1 MVQTWKSNSNTPAAI
16 TFLLVLLVI
25 DLAFIFLH
33 FLLLTDAFE
42 NTLFSL
48 ERDRG
53 YPEVYQY
60 LKIFSIVILL
70 HFLFAKTKVIGYGM
84 WSLLFLYLLLDDAF
98 SIHETL
104 GGFIAT
110 TLALAPA
117 AGLRAQDF
125 GELAVSLIAATVFLI
140 PIAWFYARGL
150 GAFKEATKQLL
161 WLLVALAFFGIFVDM
176 LHVAIDMGWKVRFLL
191 GVVEDG
197 GEMLV
202 VSLMA
207 WYVFLIYYRD
217 GHTSSASQMAS

>member
-1 MVQTWKSNSNTPAAI
+1 M
-16 TFLLVLLVI
+16 LLVI

-53 YPEVYQY
+53 YPEFYQY

-70 HFLFAKTKVIGYGM
+70 HFLFAKTKLIGYSV

-110 TLALAPA
+110 NLALAPA

-125 GELAVSLIAATVFLI
+125 GELAVSGIAATVFLI
-140 PIAWFYARGL
+140 PLALFYTRGL
-150 GAFKEATKQLL
+150 GAFKEVTKQLL

-207 WYVFLIYYRD
+207 WYVFLIYFRD
-217 GHTSSASQMAS
+217 GHTSIRPTPQ